1 MKSVT
6 QVFSLACQTLGW
18 PLSVLNLTSALV
30 VVHSVF
36 GKGSDAGNKLC
47 HQNSFSLVIKFGH
60 LIVLPSFLQ
69 FLLLPMFAP
78 WHALRILSKVNICS
92 WGKKNLVTVGF
103 HFWSKI
109 VIPQYFFFL
118 IRVKVASRECL
129 WQSEHWVL
137 AFKVPAINSD
147 LAPLTYYS
155 LANNPISQN
164 C

>member
-1 MKSVT
+1 M
-6 QVFSLACQTLGW
+6 CQTLDW
-18 PLSVLNLTSALV
+18 LLSLLSLTSALV
-30 VVHSVF
+30 AVHSIF
-36 GKGSDAGNKLC
+36 GKGYYASNKLC
-47 HQNSFSLVIKFGH
+47 HQNSFSLVIKFGY
-60 LIVLPSFLQ
+60 LIVLPRFLQ
-69 FLLLPMFAP
+69 FLLLQMFAP

-92 WGKKNLVTVGF
+92 WGKKNLITVCF

-118 IRVKVASRECL
+118 IRVKVASRAYL

-137 AFKVPAINSD
+137 AFRVPAINSD
-147 LAPLTYYS
+147 LATLTYYS